1 MLWVISKGEHGV
13 GSPGEQDI
21 GGVQG
26 AVEERTLSGSS
37 KRVRR
42 VEKYREIM
50 RQYLFKSYWQSGLC
64 QH

>member
-37 KRVRR
+37 KRVRS

-50 RQYLFKSYWQSGLC
+50 SQYLFKSYWQSGVC

>member
-1 MLWVISKGEHGV
+1 MWWNISEGEHGG
-13 GSPGEQDI
+13 GSPGEQDM

-37 KRVRR
+37 KRVRS

-50 RQYLFKSYWQSGLC
+50 SQYLFKSYWQSGVC